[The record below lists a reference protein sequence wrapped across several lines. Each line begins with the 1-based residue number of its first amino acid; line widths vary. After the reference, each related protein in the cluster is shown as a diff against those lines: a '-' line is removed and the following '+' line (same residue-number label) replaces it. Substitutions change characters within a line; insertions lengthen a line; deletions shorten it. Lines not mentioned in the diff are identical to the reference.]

1 MYSMTVI
8 FQLKNQ
14 AHREQLVT
22 SDVVSGL
29 KRRFS
34 PKGCPDLCGGGEGS
48 LPISVYSSEAPSKRR
63 EASYLTGETRNQESR
78 RVLRAPLQVPFHSLD
93 SPYPLGSPSF
103 PSAGGVAGPN
113 LGGWLGLWDCTLL
126 RGRPMRARMNTL

>member
-78 RVLRAPLQVPFHSLD
+78 RVLRAPLRGLFHF
-93 SPYPLGSPSF
+93 LGSPSF

-126 RGRPMRARMNTL
+126 CGRPMHARMNTL

>member
-78 RVLRAPLQVPFHSLD
+78 RVLGRPFGVSFISLGPPPFPLLGVWRAPILA
-93 SPYPLGSPSF
+93 
-103 PSAGGVAGPN
+103 AG
-113 LGGWLGLWDCTLL
+113 
-126 RGRPMRARMNTL
+126 